1 MRVARS
7 IWISAGLGALCLT
20 ALGAGAATARTSE
33 LQEIRCDM
41 MDMERGR
48 LRTFEA
54 LDLRVLRDTARDGR
68 FMPTLPAGVVSIM
81 CSRNS
86 IVPAANDDEVL
97 WLGMPFH
104 IAQMGSPG
112 RLAVLELNE
121 GRYRYRMLEGR
132 APDAEEQAAID
143 ARLAEF
149 QSRFPPTR

>member
-1 MRVARS
+1 MSVTKP
-7 IWISAGLGALCLT
+7 ILISAALGALFV
-20 ALGAGAATARTSE
+20 AAPGAGAAAARTSE
-33 LQEIRCDM
+33 LQEARCDM
-41 MDMERGR
+41 MDMDRGR
-48 LRTFEA
+48 LRTLEA
-54 LDLRVLRDTARDGR
+54 LDLRVLRDTARAGP
-68 FMPTLPAGVVSIM
+68 FAPNLPTGVISIM

-86 IVPAANDDEVL
+86 IVPGANDDEVL

-132 APDAEEQAAID
+132 APDAGEQAAID

-149 QSRFPPTR
+149 QSRFPPTQ